1 MKYIHPFHTTHLLL
15 GLLALTIPACFV
27 SAETITLNCTRVE
40 RDLTEEY
47 VMKVL
52 APVDG
57 PKGSKGKVYFDER
70 DLDQLSSDGR
80 QEVKNVA
87 ITKDKISFL
96 TDTSFPPEEFDG
108 VRYGASTVVSL
119 TIITRATGELRK
131 IETIKGGFLATT
143 MGEGTKSYIEKC
155 VPIKNN

>member
-1 MKYIHPFHTTHLLL
+1 MKSIHSYHTTHLLL
-15 GLLALTIPACFV
+15 GLLALTAPACFV

-47 VMKVL
+47 VMKVV
-52 APVDG
+52 APTEG

-70 DLDQLSSDGR
+70 DLDQLGSDGR

-108 VRYGASTVVSL
+108 VRYGAGTVVSL
-119 TIITRATGELRK
+119 TMISRATGELKK

-143 MGEGTKSYIEKC
+143 MGEGTKSYVEKC
-155 VPIKNN
+155 SPIKTN